1 MIEKSLKAKKTK
13 GLEQDSKNQLRSPM
27 PRSER

>member
-13 GLEQDSKNQLRSPM
+13 GLQKQQQQCSGVKRVS
-27 PRSER
+27 SV